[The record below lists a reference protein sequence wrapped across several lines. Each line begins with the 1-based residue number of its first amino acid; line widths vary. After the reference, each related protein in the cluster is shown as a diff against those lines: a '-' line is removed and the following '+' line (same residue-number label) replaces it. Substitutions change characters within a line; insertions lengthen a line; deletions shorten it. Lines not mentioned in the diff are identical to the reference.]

1 MHEGA
6 VAAFWVVALLL
17 IVAPGPDWA
26 FTLGA
31 TVRGNALLPAVGG
44 LVTGYA
50 VMTLVVAAGV
60 GEVVAGTPAA
70 LTGLC
75 VLGGGYLVWLG
86 ASTLRH
92 PAAPPVAAGSGP
104 ARTDRRTFAQGVGV
118 SGLNPKGLLIYV
130 ALLPQ
135 FTDPRGPWPLR
146 SQLLLLGAVF
156 TLTCAVFYLGLAAFA
171 RTVLAPRPAAA
182 RALGRLSGAAM
193 VLIGLVVVV
202 ERAAA

>member
-1 MHEGA
+1 MDEGA

-31 TVRGNALLPAVGG
+31 TVRGNAVLPAVGG

-50 VMTLVVAAGV
+50 VMTLVVAGV
-60 GEVVAGTPAA
+60 GAVVAGTPAA

-86 ASTLRH
+86 VSTLRH
-92 PAAPPVAAGSGP
+92 PAARPVADASGP

-118 SGLNPKGLLIYV
+118 SGLNPKGLLIFV

-146 SQLLLLGAVF
+146 AQLLLLGAVF
-156 TLTCAVFYLGLAAFA
+156 TLTCALFYLGLAAFA
-171 RTVLAPRPAAA
+171 QTVLAPRPAAA
-182 RALGRLSGAAM
+182 RVLGRLSGAAM
-193 VLIGLVVVV
+193 VVIGLVVMV
-202 ERAAA
+202 ERVAA